1 MEKVVAFAGHRDSW
15 RCIGVKEKLLQ
26 TIEGLI
32 QQGYTIFYDGNK
44 GAFDE
49 KCFNAIVELKEK
61 YPYIK
66 IVRILSHYQHNKENF
81 FLSKA
86 VDETIFPPIEQ
97 YYPKQRITKRNEW
110 IVDNCD
116 VLVCHIEMPYK
127 SGAYKMVKYAQKK
140 NKKIIEI

>member
-26 TIEGLI
+26 TIEDLI

-61 YPYIK
+61 YPY
-66 IVRILSHYQHNKENF
+66 KENF
-81 FLSKA
+81 YLSKA

-127 SGAYKMVKYAQKK
+127 SETNKMVKYAQKK

>member
-26 TIEGLI
+26 TIEDLI

-61 YPYIK
+61 YPY
-66 IVRILSHYQHNKENF
+66 KENF
-81 FLSKA
+81 FLSKS